1 MSHDHALQLQDRL
14 ELVIDQFET
23 QIADIEKTTTGE
35 DLKSVLEAAE
45 QLRVILVEVKNYFI
59 EVRNQL
65 SDVVGIPPAKELA
78 QLVIGASTEALSAIR
93 ETLHYLEDVKDMLK
107 TKRRSPLTR
116 EEIHYADFS
125 AKVAIRKS
133 RYIIRQISEHAEEL
147 PQQL

>member
-1 MSHDHALQLQDRL
+1 MSHDHVLQLQDRL
-14 ELVIDQFET
+14 EIVLAQFET
-23 QIADIEKTTTGE
+23 EIVNIEQATTGE
-35 DLKSVLEAAE
+35 DLQSVLEAAE
-45 QLRVILVEVKNYFI
+45 HLRTSLVEVKNYFVD
-59 EVRNQL
+59 VRDQL

-125 AKVAIRKS
+125 AKVATRKS
-133 RYIIRQISEHAEEL
+133 RYIINQISEHAEEL

>member
-14 ELVIDQFET
+14 EIVLAQFET
-23 QIADIEKTTTGE
+23 EIVNIEQATTGE
-35 DLKSVLEAAE
+35 DLQSVLEAAE
-45 QLRVILVEVKNYFI
+45 HLRTSLVEVKNYFVD
-59 EVRNQL
+59 VRDQL

-125 AKVAIRKS
+125 AKVATRKS
-133 RYIIRQISEHAEEL
+133 RYIINQISEHAEEL